1 MKSDRYSTS
10 SFNNMFLNLD
20 MFARA
25 GPQFRLRGREK
36 IPTFCG
42 SLATTVIISILAM
55 YALIKLEQL
64 LSRSNP
70 NITSFFEENVLPE
83 DYKVMLDD
91 KNFRFAWAFESHH
104 GEIELKNDPRFVKI

>member
-25 GPQFRLRGREK
+25 GPQFRLRGREN
-36 IPTFCG
+36 IPSLCG
-42 SLATTVIISILAM
+42 GLATAAILGILAM
-55 YALIKLEQL
+55 YALVKLEQL

-70 NITSFFEENVLPE
+70 NITSFFEENALPE
-83 DYKVMLDD
+83 
-91 KNFRFAWAFESHH
+91 
-104 GEIELKNDPRFVKI
+104 G